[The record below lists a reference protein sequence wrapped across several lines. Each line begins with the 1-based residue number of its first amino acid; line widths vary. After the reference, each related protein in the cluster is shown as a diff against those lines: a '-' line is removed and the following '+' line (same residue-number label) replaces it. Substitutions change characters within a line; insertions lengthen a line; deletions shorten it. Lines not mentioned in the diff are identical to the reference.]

1 MNKFIVA
8 MLASCT
14 AVIIVLTIITY
25 GVRRGD
31 LWLGRGEG
39 TETSWLEVKLGL
51 CSAL

>member
-25 GVRRGD
+25 GVRQ
-31 LWLGRGEG
+31 
-39 TETSWLEVKLGL
+39 V
-51 CSAL
+51 